1 MIVTYPF
8 DFVSTIPLFTVAI
21 EGFDDFHFTEPVV
34 DFSSTDFP
42 LRILLI
48 EVKEILT
55 ALPDLTVILQVADF
69 EPEVALILAE
79 PLFFAVTTPFE
90 STVATE
96 VFELVHLTELAPVA
110 VIANLFPTY
119 IVSLVEESLIEPD
132 GVVGAVGVVGVDGL
146 EDELFLVA

>member
-1 MIVTYPF
+1 M
-8 DFVSTIPLFTVAI
+8 
-21 EGFDDFHFTEPVV
+21 
-34 DFSSTDFP
+34 P

-48 EVKEILT
+48 VLEEILT
-55 ALPDLTVILQVADF
+55 EVPDLTVILQVAEF
-69 EPEVALILAE
+69 EPDTALISAVPLA
-79 PLFFAVTTPFE
+79 FAVTTPFV